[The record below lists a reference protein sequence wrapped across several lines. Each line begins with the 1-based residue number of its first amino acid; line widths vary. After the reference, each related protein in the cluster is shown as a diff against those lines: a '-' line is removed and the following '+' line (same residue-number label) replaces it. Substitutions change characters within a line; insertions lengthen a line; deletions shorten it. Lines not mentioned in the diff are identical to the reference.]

1 MDVALLG
8 LILALHDSLPRTSDR
23 LFNNLFRYREMM
35 SVAAPDFALIRLP
48 GPNAA
53 RAREH
58 KTKFARWRDSEAS
71 GSQTHNTLHLHKEK
85 MT

>member
-1 MDVALLG
+1 MDVVLLG

-23 LFNNLFRYREMM
+23 LVNNLFRYREM

-58 KTKFARWRDSEAS
+58 KTKFARWRDSAAS
-71 GSQTHNTLHLHKEK
+71 GSQTHNTLHLQKEK

>member
-1 MDVALLG
+1 
-8 LILALHDSLPRTSDR
+8 
-23 LFNNLFRYREMM
+23 MM